1 MNVRRALVATALLL
15 PVLAGCNGKTSVAS
29 APDPSA
35 SSVPAAPAPPAT
47 VSASASAS
55 PSVGASSTATR
66 TASPSATA
74 SPTTATTPSRRS
86 PKPPVP
92 THLGL
97 SVSAKGGA
105 LRLVRGGAAQE
116 FTVTLR
122 NGNTHAYRHL
132 LLAFQMEL
140 LFGEPG
146 DTAATGP
153 DFVLE
158 RRDPVTGVWRQ
169 VALRM
174 ANDAMYYPG
183 LKGGTPLA
191 RDAVRTER
199 YRLSAPAAGPTGS
212 TPVMVELIDTD
223 TDARVAYHY
232 LPMTAARR

>member
-15 PVLAGCNGKTSVAS
+15 PVLAGCDGKTPTAS

-47 VSASASAS
+47 VSASASPS

-66 TASPSATA
+66 TASPSATP
-74 SPTTATTPSRRS
+74 SPAAATTPSRS
-86 PKPPVP
+86 PKPPAP
-92 THLGL
+92 TRLGL

-183 LKGGTPLA
+183 LRDGTPLA

-199 YRLSAPAAGPTGS
+199 YRLSAPADGPTGS
-212 TPVMVELIDTD
+212 TPVMVELVDTE

>member
-15 PVLAGCNGKTSVAS
+15 PVLAGCNGKTPAAS

-47 VSASASAS
+47 VSASASPS
-55 PSVGASSTATR
+55 PSVSVSSTATR
-66 TASPSATA
+66 TASPSATP
-74 SPTTATTPSRRS
+74 SPTTATTPSRS
-86 PKPPVP
+86 PKPPAP

-158 RRDPVTGVWRQ
+158 RRDPVTGVWRR

-212 TPVMVELIDTD
+212 TPVMVELVDTD